1 MKKQLFLLMIIFTS
15 ALSAQVISIADGSSI
30 DISAEAS
37 VNIAGLEL
45 SPSANFTIVGENS
58 ISKESDVITIEGS
71 AQVLNSPNESMSKNY
86 MAGVSLEGYTGS
98 VKFNYSDDEMNGV
111 THNASLYVMNSNS
124 VWTEYKD
131 EDSDDNS
138 ITYDFINPLEI
149 KTVTAGIQTYNVTFS
164 VNTANI
170 TVGENGM
177 YLGGGIIGPANA
189 YAMSDDDGDGV
200 WTVTISMGEGTTGNY
215 IFLNSPANGEDW
227 GAKENLTGQECAD
240 GEYDDRLLAEV
251 TSDTTLLHCFGSC
264 ESDGTCPATTEVT
277 FNVDM
282 SQYGL
287 MDGDTVHVNGEFTG
301 WCGSCGN
308 EMSDDDGD
316 GVYSI
321 TFDLEPGSYFWKYTV
336 NGWDDQESFSD
347 AVDGCTANN
356 NGNFDRQVVVTD
368 EAQELTYCWN
378 SCDSAC
384 AVSYDCDYTISV
396 TDSYG
401 DGWNDNSVELFA
413 NGTSIGSFANTA
425 DAGAG
430 VAQTTAFGIN
440 EGDVITSEWTLG
452 GYPTETSYTIS
463 DSYGNIVFSVVNGTT
478 DDVALT
484 ATCIEVVS
492 YDCDYTIS
500 VTDSYGDGWNDNSV
514 ELFANGTSIGSF
526 ANTADAGA
534 GVAQTTAFGIN
545 EGDVITSEWTL
556 GGYPTETSYT
566 ISDSYGNIVF
576 SVVNGTTADVALTA
590 TCIEDLDP
598 AMTAS
603 VVVDGADAIFT
614 IATENFVIGD
624 TDADGH
630 WHYSL
635 NGGEDVMVYTTELT
649 LTDLP
654 NGDHS
659 ILIWLVDSSHNPLD
673 PPVEQTIE
681 FSTFNGLAD
690 CDETVVY
697 TQVANGD
704 YSVSLSSGDDLLA
717 SVTINATMEANWDSI
732 IVTDGAGNQ
741 LNTQIDGEFVNADF
755 YSTDGTISVNVLNDG
770 SIQNGDVTLVFACVA
785 LSIDESDISGIRVYP
800 NPSSSIVYID
810 SSEDLEITLYSL
822 LGQQILKTNSKT
834 IDISSL
840 NDGIYLIV
848 AKDSNNKIT
857 NFKLMKK

>member
-170 TVGENGM
+170 TVGEYGM

-336 NGWDDQESFSD
+336 NGWDNQESFSD

-384 AVSYDCDYTISV
+384 A
-396 TDSYG
+396 
-401 DGWNDNSVELFA
+401 
-413 NGTSIGSFANTA
+413 
-425 DAGAG
+425 
-430 VAQTTAFGIN
+430 
-440 EGDVITSEWTLG
+440 
-452 GYPTETSYTIS
+452 
-463 DSYGNIVFSVVNGTT
+463 
-478 DDVALT
+478 
-484 ATCIEVVS
+484 VS

-717 SVTINATMEANWDSI
+717 SVTINATMETNWDSI

>member
-170 TVGENGM
+170 TVGENGR

-452 GYPTETSYTIS
+452 DYPNETSY
-463 DSYGNIVFSVVNGTT
+463 
-478 DDVALT
+478 A
-484 ATCIEVVS
+484 
-492 YDCDYTIS
+492 
-500 VTDSYGDGWNDNSV
+500 
-514 ELFANGTSIGSF
+514 
-526 ANTADAGA
+526 
-534 GVAQTTAFGIN
+534 
-545 EGDVITSEWTL
+545 
-556 GGYPTETSYT
+556 

-717 SVTINATMEANWDSI
+717 SVTINATMETNWDSI

-848 AKDSNNKIT
+848 AKDSNNKTT
-857 NFKLMKK
+857 NFKLIKK

>member
-452 GYPTETSYTIS
+452 DYPNETSYTIS

-478 DDVALT
+478 D
-484 ATCIEVVS
+484 
-492 YDCDYTIS
+492 
-500 VTDSYGDGWNDNSV
+500 
-514 ELFANGTSIGSF
+514 
-526 ANTADAGA
+526 
-534 GVAQTTAFGIN
+534 
-545 EGDVITSEWTL
+545 
-556 GGYPTETSYT
+556 
-566 ISDSYGNIVF
+566 
-576 SVVNGTTADVALTA
+576 DVALTA

>member
-170 TVGENGM
+170 TVGEYGM

-452 GYPTETSYTIS
+452 GYPNETSY
-463 DSYGNIVFSVVNGTT
+463 
-478 DDVALT
+478 A
-484 ATCIEVVS
+484 
-492 YDCDYTIS
+492 
-500 VTDSYGDGWNDNSV
+500 
-514 ELFANGTSIGSF
+514 
-526 ANTADAGA
+526 
-534 GVAQTTAFGIN
+534 
-545 EGDVITSEWTL
+545 
-556 GGYPTETSYT
+556 

>member
-1 MKKQLFLLMIIFTS
+1 MIIFTS

-452 GYPTETSYTIS
+452 GYPNETSY
-463 DSYGNIVFSVVNGTT
+463 
-478 DDVALT
+478 A
-484 ATCIEVVS
+484 
-492 YDCDYTIS
+492 
-500 VTDSYGDGWNDNSV
+500 
-514 ELFANGTSIGSF
+514 
-526 ANTADAGA
+526 
-534 GVAQTTAFGIN
+534 
-545 EGDVITSEWTL
+545 
-556 GGYPTETSYT
+556 

-770 SIQNGDVTLVFACVA
+770 SIQNGDVILVFACVA

>member
-170 TVGENGM
+170 TVGEYGM

-215 IFLNSPANGEDW
+215 IFLNSPANGEDY

-336 NGWDDQESFSD
+336 NGWDNQESFSD

-384 AVSYDCDYTISV
+384 A
-396 TDSYG
+396 
-401 DGWNDNSVELFA
+401 
-413 NGTSIGSFANTA
+413 
-425 DAGAG
+425 
-430 VAQTTAFGIN
+430 
-440 EGDVITSEWTLG
+440 
-452 GYPTETSYTIS
+452 
-463 DSYGNIVFSVVNGTT
+463 
-478 DDVALT
+478 
-484 ATCIEVVS
+484 VS

-717 SVTINATMEANWDSI
+717 SVTINATMETNWDSI

>member
-1 MKKQLFLLMIIFTS
+1 MIIFTS

-170 TVGENGM
+170 TVGEYGM

-301 WCGSCGN
+301 WCGICGN

-336 NGWDDQESFSD
+336 NGWDNQESFSD

-384 AVSYDCDYTISV
+384 A
-396 TDSYG
+396 
-401 DGWNDNSVELFA
+401 
-413 NGTSIGSFANTA
+413 
-425 DAGAG
+425 
-430 VAQTTAFGIN
+430 
-440 EGDVITSEWTLG
+440 
-452 GYPTETSYTIS
+452 
-463 DSYGNIVFSVVNGTT
+463 
-478 DDVALT
+478 
-484 ATCIEVVS
+484 VS

-717 SVTINATMEANWDSI
+717 SVTINATMETNWDSI

>member
-1 MKKQLFLLMIIFTS
+1 MIIFTS

-478 DDVALT
+478 
-484 ATCIEVVS
+484 
-492 YDCDYTIS
+492 
-500 VTDSYGDGWNDNSV
+500 
-514 ELFANGTSIGSF
+514 
-526 ANTADAGA
+526 
-534 GVAQTTAFGIN
+534 
-545 EGDVITSEWTL
+545 
-556 GGYPTETSYT
+556 
-566 ISDSYGNIVF
+566 
-576 SVVNGTTADVALTA
+576 ADVALTA

>member
-1 MKKQLFLLMIIFTS
+1 MIIFTS

-336 NGWDDQESFSD
+336 NGWDNQESFSD

-384 AVSYDCDYTISV
+384 A
-396 TDSYG
+396 
-401 DGWNDNSVELFA
+401 
-413 NGTSIGSFANTA
+413 
-425 DAGAG
+425 
-430 VAQTTAFGIN
+430 
-440 EGDVITSEWTLG
+440 
-452 GYPTETSYTIS
+452 
-463 DSYGNIVFSVVNGTT
+463 
-478 DDVALT
+478 
-484 ATCIEVVS
+484 VS

-717 SVTINATMEANWDSI
+717 SVTINATMETNWDSI

>member
-1 MKKQLFLLMIIFTS
+1 MIIFTS

-384 AVSYDCDYTISV
+384 
-396 TDSYG
+396 
-401 DGWNDNSVELFA
+401 
-413 NGTSIGSFANTA
+413 
-425 DAGAG
+425 
-430 VAQTTAFGIN
+430 
-440 EGDVITSEWTLG
+440 
-452 GYPTETSYTIS
+452 
-463 DSYGNIVFSVVNGTT
+463 
-478 DDVALT
+478 
-484 ATCIEVVS
+484 
-492 YDCDYTIS
+492 
-500 VTDSYGDGWNDNSV
+500 
-514 ELFANGTSIGSF
+514 
-526 ANTADAGA
+526 
-534 GVAQTTAFGIN
+534 
-545 EGDVITSEWTL
+545 
-556 GGYPTETSYT
+556 
-566 ISDSYGNIVF
+566 
-576 SVVNGTTADVALTA
+576 
-590 TCIEDLDP
+590 EDLDP

>member
-478 DDVALT
+478 
-484 ATCIEVVS
+484 
-492 YDCDYTIS
+492 
-500 VTDSYGDGWNDNSV
+500 
-514 ELFANGTSIGSF
+514 
-526 ANTADAGA
+526 
-534 GVAQTTAFGIN
+534 
-545 EGDVITSEWTL
+545 
-556 GGYPTETSYT
+556 
-566 ISDSYGNIVF
+566 
-576 SVVNGTTADVALTA
+576 ADVALTA

-717 SVTINATMEANWDSI
+717 SVTINATMETNWDSI

>member
-215 IFLNSPANGEDW
+215 IFLNSPANGEDY

-336 NGWDDQESFSD
+336 NGWDNQESFSD

-384 AVSYDCDYTISV
+384 A
-396 TDSYG
+396 
-401 DGWNDNSVELFA
+401 
-413 NGTSIGSFANTA
+413 
-425 DAGAG
+425 
-430 VAQTTAFGIN
+430 
-440 EGDVITSEWTLG
+440 
-452 GYPTETSYTIS
+452 
-463 DSYGNIVFSVVNGTT
+463 
-478 DDVALT
+478 
-484 ATCIEVVS
+484 VS

-717 SVTINATMEANWDSI
+717 SVTINATMETNWDSI

>member
-215 IFLNSPANGEDW
+215 IFLNSPANGEDY

-336 NGWDDQESFSD
+336 NGWDNQESFSD

-384 AVSYDCDYTISV
+384 AVGYDCDYTISV

-452 GYPTETSYTIS
+452 GYP
-463 DSYGNIVFSVVNGTT
+463 N
-478 DDVALT
+478 
-484 ATCIEVVS
+484 
-492 YDCDYTIS
+492 
-500 VTDSYGDGWNDNSV
+500 
-514 ELFANGTSIGSF
+514 
-526 ANTADAGA
+526 
-534 GVAQTTAFGIN
+534 
-545 EGDVITSEWTL
+545 
-556 GGYPTETSYT
+556 ETSYT

-690 CDETVVY
+690 CDETVIY

-717 SVTINATMEANWDSI
+717 SVTINATMETNWDSI

>member
-170 TVGENGM
+170 TVGEYGM

-215 IFLNSPANGEDW
+215 IFLNSPANGEDY

-478 DDVALT
+478 
-484 ATCIEVVS
+484 
-492 YDCDYTIS
+492 
-500 VTDSYGDGWNDNSV
+500 
-514 ELFANGTSIGSF
+514 
-526 ANTADAGA
+526 
-534 GVAQTTAFGIN
+534 
-545 EGDVITSEWTL
+545 
-556 GGYPTETSYT
+556 
-566 ISDSYGNIVF
+566 
-576 SVVNGTTADVALTA
+576 ADVALTA

-717 SVTINATMEANWDSI
+717 SVTINATME
-732 IVTDGAGNQ
+732 T
-741 LNTQIDGEFVNADF
+741 
-755 YSTDGTISVNVLNDG
+755 
-770 SIQNGDVTLVFACVA
+770 NGI
-785 LSIDESDISGIRVYP
+785 LS
-800 NPSSSIVYID
+800 
-810 SSEDLEITLYSL
+810 SL
-822 LGQQILKTNSKT
+822 LMVQETN
-834 IDISSL
+834 
-840 NDGIYLIV
+840 
-848 AKDSNNKIT
+848 
-857 NFKLMKK
+857 